1 MPARALSAFIR
12 QADDAPSSEL
22 VLPVM
27 IRPSGS
33 SIATAGP
40 PVSSARFSAAST
52 TGRSFAPMSSEFMM
66 SSILR
71 ISDGSDRPWRTAQ
84 AAAYQRRMISCFEAS
99 QHASSSKMQ

>member
-1 MPARALSAFIR
+1 MSAFIK

-27 IRPSGS
+27 ILPSGS

-40 PVSSARFSAAST
+40 PVASARASAAPT
-52 TGRSFAPMSSEFMM
+52 TGRSFAPMSSEFMI

-71 ISDGSDRPWRTAQ
+71 ISEGSERPWRTAQ
-84 AAAYQRRMISCFEAS
+84 AAAYQRRMISCLEAS
-99 QHASSSKMQ
+99 RQASSSKMQ